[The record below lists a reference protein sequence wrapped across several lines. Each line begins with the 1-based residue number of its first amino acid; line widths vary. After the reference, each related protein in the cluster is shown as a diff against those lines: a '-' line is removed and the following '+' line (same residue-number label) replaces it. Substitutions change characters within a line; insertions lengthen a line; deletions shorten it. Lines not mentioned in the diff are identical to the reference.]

1 MQTAQCLLRNAIIV
15 LGMEGKNFFIM
26 KKKID
31 LVDKQVNVLV
41 EMWREGLD
49 LKQSS

>member
-1 MQTAQCLLRNAIIV
+1 MPLNAIIV
-15 LGMEGKNFFIM
+15 LGMEGIIFFYHE
-26 KKKID
+26 KKID

-41 EMWREGLD
+41 KMWREGLD